1 MKLLRKRINKETTKR
16 LIGLFSFFALAVYSL
31 MCIISQSI
39 NIKYWFSQPQSET
52 EMMYLSVY
60 RDMVFFCWITF
71 FMSFIW
77 TIIFF
82 TELLKKDDTR

>member
-1 MKLLRKRINKETTKR
+1 MKLLRRRANKETTKR
-16 LIGLFSFFALAVYSL
+16 IIGFVSFFMLTVYSF

-39 NIKYWFSQPQSET
+39 NIEYWFSLPQSET

-60 RDMVFFCWITF
+60 RDMVVFCWITF
-71 FMSFIW
+71 IISLIW

-82 TELLKKDDTR
+82 IELLE